1 MWSQDINLPVKSE
14 TVWWQECSITES
26 LCFSHGTCPYG
37 MPDPY
42 NKDGS
47 RYFAVANHLGKSW
60 ANKKSRSVETC
71 ILLLQK
77 LCQALLG
84 SVMIP
89 SRQLSQL
96 PQSHK
101 HSSGIYWSMFWAV
114 QENVTHW
121 EVFRFELKKGFCAL
135 QTITEKKIVKHFWK
149 THSFHIISRTLDIC
163 WLCICIFFLLSG
175 LCGDTVFTWEPQGEK
190 LLPHSIL
197 IRLETAIFFSF

>member
-1 MWSQDINLPVKSE
+1 
-14 TVWWQECSITES
+14 
-26 LCFSHGTCPYG
+26 
-37 MPDPY
+37 
-42 NKDGS
+42 
-47 RYFAVANHLGKSW
+47 
-60 ANKKSRSVETC
+60 
-71 ILLLQK
+71 
-77 LCQALLG
+77 
-84 SVMIP
+84 MIP

-135 QTITEKKIVKHFWK
+135 QTITEKKIIKHFWR
-149 THSFHIISRTLDIC
+149 THSFHIISRTLDIR

-190 LLPHSIL
+190 LLPHPIL
-197 IRLETAIFFSF
+197 IRLETAIFFPSRKPIRTSLINGPQSLCVLLSLQPHYLLLQRKLLYRPLQAPVGLRQRWY